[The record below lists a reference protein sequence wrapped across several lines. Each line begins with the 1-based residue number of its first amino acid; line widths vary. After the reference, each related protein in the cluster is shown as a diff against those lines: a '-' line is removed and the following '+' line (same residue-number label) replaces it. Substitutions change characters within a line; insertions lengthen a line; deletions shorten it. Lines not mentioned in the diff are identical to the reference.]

1 MIAKTTCE
9 QNRTWGG
16 FPVIKILLIFRNF
29 FPGSPSSFGG
39 FWAPYPPRGVPKT
52 LTDFLF
58 EFRRFMV
65 KSVCRYLAQ
74 FLLYVRNSDPV
85 LTSKIHWCVWLMLG
99 RIVYCNNVS
108 VEPWVRV
115 RPRKGPAVATDQSP
129 LFFVVL
135 VVVVVVLCCWW
146 CCLCYWRCLPFLV
159 VVVGVLVVIPVPRSN
174 NHNIYQN
181 LWSVPFQTTPFVNP
195 HNVSVIPCHR
205 THPPTRFYCPPH
217 SKISKNG
224 VFIHKQAL
232 FTDFRPFFARSWV
245 KYQPILKRFSFP
257 DSLQQALQHCRS
269 KFVASQTSLH
279 ENNYRNFFRGESVS
293 VR

>member
-1 MIAKTTCE
+1 MFLRLFSSIY
-9 QNRTWGG
+9 
-16 FPVIKILLIFRNF
+16 VI
-29 FPGSPSSFGG
+29 
-39 FWAPYPPRGVPKT
+39 
-52 LTDFLF
+52 
-58 EFRRFMV
+58 
-65 KSVCRYLAQ
+65 YLASLRHQ
-74 FLLYVRNSDPV
+74 TAEIATFSRLQERVINVRWCCFCARLFLLGHCRTPPGADGRFASSCERR
-85 LTSKIHWCVWLMLG
+85 TSRRCVF
-99 RIVYCNNVS
+99 CCCS
-108 VEPWVRV
+108 CCCFP
-115 RPRKGPAVATDQSP
+115 
-129 LFFVVL
+129 
-135 VVVVVVLCCWW
+135 CCWC

-159 VVVGVLVVIPVPRSN
+159 VVVGVLVVISVPRSN

-279 ENNYRNFFRGESVS
+279 ENNYWNFFKGESVS